1 MKSVII
7 TIIMFAGLYVI
18 INSDVLGFLGQ
29 KSVLYFSIGAAL
41 CMLLTAVISNFDIT
55 FLIFSSLYEYL
66 KIIYKKYYYTY
77 DKVFDKH
84 LDKFC
89 TSNKSLISCKQ
100 IY

>member
-41 CMLLTAVISNFDIT
+41 CMLLTAVIVLGIPH
-55 FLIFSSLYEYL
+55 
-66 KIIYKKYYYTY
+66 KKKGGQN
-77 DKVFDKH
+77 DKKDLPK
-84 LDKFC
+84 
-89 TSNKSLISCKQ
+89 
-100 IY
+100 